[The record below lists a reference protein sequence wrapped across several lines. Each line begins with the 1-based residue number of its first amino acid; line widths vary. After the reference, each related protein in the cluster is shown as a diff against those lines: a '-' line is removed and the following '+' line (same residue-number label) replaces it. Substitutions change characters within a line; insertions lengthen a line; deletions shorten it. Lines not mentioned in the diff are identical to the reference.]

1 MSRINYVL
9 KNRLQK
15 FKKKIKETGPTDKDK
30 IGMLMVELEKAYLE
44 NAKLKMRLCGIKDFN
59 KPVEGQLIES

>member
-9 KNRLQK
+9 KKRLQK

-30 IGMLMVELEKAYLE
+30 IHTLMVELEKAYLE
-44 NAKLKMRLCGIKDFN
+44 NAKLKMELCGIKDFN
-59 KPVEGQLIES
+59 RPAERQLMKS